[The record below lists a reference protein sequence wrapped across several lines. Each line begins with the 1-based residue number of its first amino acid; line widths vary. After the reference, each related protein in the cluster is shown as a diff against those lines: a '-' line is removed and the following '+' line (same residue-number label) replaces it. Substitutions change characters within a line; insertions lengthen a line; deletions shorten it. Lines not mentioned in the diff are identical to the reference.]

1 MPVQNC
7 QDFHFDF
14 DFDCTAGPGS
24 TPPRDDCGDAEYALR
39 LHFYLNGS
47 SVDVPRQGESGCVES
62 DEAIAWKLQ
71 QEWNGEQG
79 AVVDLSSDSDEE
91 TIVKLCIICNT
102 RPANKS
108 SLQFSS
114 RPTWCCKTCSREQK
128 TAAVVKSCDIC
139 TEELRGIEFAQL
151 QNCDHSFCQT
161 CMQRYVGAELEQGHY
176 PIRCPHGAECREP
189 LTSRE
194 CFSFIVTE
202 QDQKRF
208 SQMEV
213 EAGIPLAQRV
223 YCPKASCSTL
233 FVGPDDEDGDGCAV
247 CAACEHVFCIRCKS
261 PWHGGMTCEEHKND
275 LEDGDTLRLAAQ
287 LNWKKCPHCGHMVEK
302 RSGCNTMACRC
313 GGRFCY
319 QCGAQ
324 RCNHMHA

>member
-1 MPVQNC
+1 LPVQNC

-108 SLQFSS
+108 SLQFSRLGHEIPVWKAFCGALALEVQFYSFTHQWRS
-114 RPTWCCKTCSREQK
+114 RGFS
-128 TAAVVKSCDIC
+128 
-139 TEELRGIEFAQL
+139 
-151 QNCDHSFCQT
+151 
-161 CMQRYVGAELEQGHY
+161 
-176 PIRCPHGAECREP
+176 
-189 LTSRE
+189 
-194 CFSFIVTE
+194 CFS
-202 QDQKRF
+202 
-208 SQMEV
+208 
-213 EAGIPLAQRV
+213 
-223 YCPKASCSTL
+223 PKLSST
-233 FVGPDDEDGDGCAV
+233 
-247 CAACEHVFCIRCKS
+247 ACI
-261 PWHGGMTCEEHKND
+261 WG
-275 LEDGDTLRLAAQ
+275 
-287 LNWKKCPHCGHMVEK
+287 
-302 RSGCNTMACRC
+302 
-313 GGRFCY
+313 
-319 QCGAQ
+319 
-324 RCNHMHA
+324 